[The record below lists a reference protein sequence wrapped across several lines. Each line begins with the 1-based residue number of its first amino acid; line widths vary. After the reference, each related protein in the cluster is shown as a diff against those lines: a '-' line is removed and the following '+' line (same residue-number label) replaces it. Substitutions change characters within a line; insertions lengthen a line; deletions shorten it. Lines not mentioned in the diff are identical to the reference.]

1 MLNNYILLNILT
13 VAAAYQYFPDSD
25 SSSSDEDY
33 APAEDWKKVC
43 DYFARVVSDL
53 VVFSSLSDWEQILYI
68 PRNRVLVRFTNKR
81 NVYSRFNDRLDSSK
95 VFCCSPLLI
104 FFIS

>member
-1 MLNNYILLNILT
+1 

-43 DYFARVVSDL
+43 DYFARVASDL
-53 VVFSSLSDWEQILYI
+53 VV
-68 PRNRVLVRFTNKR
+68 
-81 NVYSRFNDRLDSSK
+81 
-95 VFCCSPLLI
+95 
-104 FFIS
+104 